1 MWASFVTGPCSEFM
15 NLYRRLILIAVL
27 ALLSAA
33 CGATGEKAKAP
44 PKCPIV
50 GILDDAARVRYFA
63 DPASPDLNML
73 AYDVELRNAA
83 LISCEWRAD
92 QVVSK
97 IRFEAAARIGPGA
110 SSDTLEFPMFI
121 ALIDP
126 DSKPL
131 AKVPSTETVKFTK
144 DKPFQRFAREVKDI
158 YITPEDD
165 EKSGEYEILLGIQ
178 LTRAQLEFNRS
189 SARQPAHPDIK
200 GLLR

>member
-1 MWASFVTGPCSEFM
+1 MK
-15 NLYRRLILIAVL
+15 LYRRLILVAVL

-33 CGATGEKAKAP
+33 CGTTGEKAKAP
-44 PKCPIV
+44 PKCPLV
-50 GILDDAARVRYFA
+50 GILDDTARARYFA
-63 DPASPDLNML
+63 EPARPDLNML

-110 SSDTLEFPMFI
+110 VSDTLELPMFL

-126 DSKPL
+126 DGQPL

-144 DKPFQRFAREVKDI
+144 DKPFQRFAREVKNI
-158 YITPEDD
+158 YITPKDGD
-165 EKSGEYEILLGIQ
+165 VSGDYEILLGIQ
-178 LTRAQLEFNRS
+178 LTRAQLEFNRN
-189 SARQPAHPDIK
+189 SARQPAPPDIK
-200 GLLR
+200 DLLR